1 MTREELNS
9 KKEMIL
15 KFLSSKEYK
24 PLSIK
29 EMGAVLQ
36 VPAKDKKEFRQVLD
50 ELMDAGKIHLDL
62 KGKVKLLSE
71 NMMTGRF
78 MATQKGFGFVRV
90 EGEKEDI
97 FIPAHFTKGAID
109 GDTVQIMLDS
119 RSRGKRREAE
129 VVSIL

>member
-62 KGKVKLLSE
+62 KGKVKL
-71 NMMTGRF
+71 
-78 MATQKGFGFVRV
+78 
-90 EGEKEDI
+90 
-97 FIPAHFTKGAID
+97 
-109 GDTVQIMLDS
+109 
-119 RSRGKRREAE
+119 
-129 VVSIL
+129 